1 VIPDPAAGQA
11 GPSGVLTAPGDEAGS
26 QPAARAARRR
36 LPFSLVAGVCILAV
50 IFLLAIVAPMI
61 WGSQAN
67 ALGTAFRSGPSAA
80 HPLGTDALGRDLLDR
95 TLVATR
101 LTIVMALLATLIA
114 VGVGIGMGAAIVL
127 ARPRARAFGERV
139 IDLLIA
145 YPPIIVAL
153 AVTAIFQ
160 PGEIS
165 VTVAIGLA
173 FTPQFARLT
182 NTMAG
187 SVRSRDFVTIAQ
199 LLGLRS
205 GRVLRRHILPNL
217 AGPLLVLASVG
228 FASAIITLSGL
239 SFIGLGVQE
248 PAYDWGKLLA
258 SGLQDLNVNPIEVAG
273 PAIAILITGLAAGLA
288 GDGLNEYLD
297 PRHRVRPARRRG
309 RRPAGPPAGPAAGT
323 RPASTPPA
331 STQPASALAAST
343 ATDDPVVSVRDLQVA
358 ASAET
363 TGTPLVRGISLDI
376 GRGEILG
383 LVGESGSGKTLT
395 AMSIARLL
403 PPTLEWSASALTVNG
418 HDVSSHRGKP
428 PRHLATELGI
438 VFQDPA
444 TSFNPARHIGPQI
457 TEVAR
462 VHGGLSKREANAR
475 AVERLRESQVSSPEL
490 RMRQYPYE
498 LSGGMRQRAMIAMA
512 LMTSPALLIA
522 DEPTTALDVTVQAD
536 VLRLLRRLNAAHGTA
551 ILLISHDI
559 SVVSALCDRICVMYA
574 GRIVEELPVADLQA
588 GRVCH
593 PYTRALL
600 AASPKLDPM
609 ARHASLSAL
618 PGRPPPPGVP
628 ITGCAFASRHC
639 PLATEA
645 CHTTDPQLRDV
656 GAGRIAACHVTT
668 GPLEE
673 LHARS

>member
-1 VIPDPAAGQA
+1 VIPDPASGQA
-11 GPSGVLTAPGDEAGS
+11 GFRGVLTAPGDAAGR

-36 LPFSLVAGVCILAV
+36 LPFSLVAGGCILAL
-50 IFLLAIVAPMI
+50 IFLMAIVAPMI

-101 LTIVMALLATLIA
+101 LTVVMALLATLIA
-114 VGVGIGMGAAIVL
+114 VGAGIGLGAAIVL
-127 ARPRARAFGERV
+127 ARPRVRAFGERL

-182 NTMAG
+182 NTLAA

-273 PAIAILITGLAAGLA
+273 PAIGILITGLAAGLA

-309 RRPAGPPAGPAAGT
+309 RQPAA
-323 RPASTPPA
+323 AAWPPA
-331 STQPASALAAST
+331 SPVAST
-343 ATDDPVVSVRDLQVA
+343 VPAGGATADPVVSVRDLWVA
-358 ASAET
+358 ASADT
-363 TGTPLVRGISLDI
+363 TGAPIVRGISLDI
-376 GRGEILG
+376 NPGEILG

-403 PPTLEWSASALTVNG
+403 PPTLQWSASALTVNG

-438 VFQDPA
+438 VFQDPSS
-444 TSFNPARHIGPQI
+444 SFNPARHIGPQI
-457 TEVAR
+457 TETAR

-475 AVERLRESQVSSPEL
+475 AIERLRESQVSSPEL
-490 RMRQYPYE
+490 RMRQYPHE

-574 GRIVEELPVADLQA
+574 GRIVEELPVADLRA

-609 ARHASLSAL
+609 ARHTSLSAL

-639 PLATEA
+639 PLATA
-645 CHTTDPQLRDV
+645 VCHTADPQLRDV
-656 GAGRIAACHVTT
+656 GAGRIAACHITT

-673 LHARS
+673 LHARG